1 MRRETIFHVLSE
13 GPRAFV
19 NPYLALTLGHQ
30 GGALV
35 AFLLLVYVR
44 YHIRNYL
51 LL

>member
-1 MRRETIFHVLSE
+1 MREAIFHILSKA
-13 GPRAFV
+13 PRAFV
-19 NPYLALTLGHQ
+19 NPRLALILGHQ